1 MKRLLALLL
10 AVLMVVAIVAVVASC
25 ENGDEPAKTTK
36 ADPVS
41 TTAGGNTPATQG
53 GTQEATTAGGNT
65 PATQGE
71 TQEATTAGGGTPTD
85 PTGTT
90 SGGGSSSGSGD
101 GYSKPEGYL
110 DVDFGGRTFT
120 LVTTYDDA
128 DPEDGFRWKT
138 KKEVAVES
146 RTGGTIIDTAVYDRN
161 QVMKRL
167 YNCEINAHEGKA
179 AELIPNDVN
188 SGTNEYD
195 IGIWQN
201 QGVLTNKN
209 GYYVNIY
216 NLNPDFNLPGW
227 NKSFFDQLTVR
238 DKNGVDKI
246 YCFDADC
253 NIVGYRATWVL
264 FCGLDMYDANFSESI
279 FDIVN
284 KGEWTVDKMIEMVS
298 AVTQD
303 NGDQKMVG
311 GEDTFGLM
319 SSTYNSIAVITS
331 MGLRFVG
338 VDPETHT
345 FTATSDQILSNNA
358 VEAIN
363 KAIELYNL
371 DGTYVGSYALAREE
385 IQAGR
390 TLFMGEVLDVLE
402 RMKDNESLN
411 VTVLPEPLYQAQEN
425 PEYKFYVN
433 TKSSYYA
440 VSKNACGGDMDMISD
455 FINVWVYH
463 SNKIVYPA
471 FRQAFG
477 SIYCQDERA
486 MQMLDYIIN
495 GRQYDLS
502 YQKNTNAMGQTQD
515 FIHQGK
521 NTLSRAANSFVKTLQ
536 SMLDTF
542 VDDMTASE

>member
-1 MKRLLALLL
+1 MKRLLAIML
-10 AVLMVVAIVAVVASC
+10 AAVMLVGMILVIASC
-25 ENGDEPAKTTK
+25 ENGDKPDTTTAAPSTDTK
-36 ADPVS
+36 A
-41 TTAGGNTPATQG
+41 TQP
-53 GTQEATTAGGNT
+53 EATTAGGEQT
-65 PATQGE
+65 S
-71 TQEATTAGGGTPTD
+71 TTAGGETPTEPVTTGGETPTT

-90 SGGGSSSGSGD
+90 SGGPVDPGNDD
-101 GYSKPEGYL
+101 GYSKPAGYL
-110 DVDFGGRTFT
+110 DVDFGGRTFSF
-120 LVTTYDDA
+120 VTTSDRN
-128 DPEDGFRWKT
+128 DPEDGFRWNT
-138 KKEVAVES
+138 EREVVVES
-146 RTGGTIIDTAVYDRN
+146 RTGGTVIDTAVYDRN
-161 QVMKRL
+161 AVMKRL
-167 YNCEINAHEGKA
+167 YNCEIKAVEGA
-179 AELIPNDVN
+179 ATTLISNDVN

-201 QGVLTNKN
+201 QGVANNKS
-209 GYYVNIY
+209 GYLVNVY

-227 NKSFFDQLTVR
+227 NRTFFDQLTVR
-238 DKNGVDKI
+238 DKNGVDKL

-264 FCGLDMYDANFSESI
+264 FCGLEMYNANFSESI
-279 FDIVN
+279 FDIV
-284 KGEWTVDKMIEMVS
+284 KRGEWTVDKMIEMVS

-303 NGDQKMVG
+303 NGDQVMKG

-345 FTATSDQILSNNA
+345 FNVSTDQILSNNA
-358 VEAIN
+358 VSALD
-363 KAIELYNL
+363 KAIELYAL
-371 DGTYVGSYALAREE
+371 EGTYVGSYSLAREE

-402 RMKDNESLN
+402 RMKDNENLN

-433 TKSSYYA
+433 TKSSYYG

-455 FINVWVYH
+455 FLNVWVYH

-471 FRQAFG
+471 FRQAYG

-486 MQMLDYIIN
+486 MEMLDYIIN

-502 YQKNTNAMGQTQD
+502 YHKGTSAMGQVQD

-521 NTLSRAANSFVKTLQ
+521 NTLNRAANSFVKTLQ
-536 SMLDTF
+536 SMVDTF